1 MFKINFYEERSYRFL
16 PPRYYGNFKEKISV
30 NYGFS
35 LEDANEFVYSY
46 LTEDMRKYVKNDQDY
61 SELLTFLSKLSKDK
75 NFNIDIYVEINE
87 ESKLFKQSL
96 SEVRENEVLVEKNE
110 EKEVKLFE
118 SQNEIKEENKE
129 NEDKFINKIIDLI
142 SINEEKENE
151 LQNNQNVEKPK
162 EKEKENENNEFLLI
176 NNPLKESIREEN
188 VYETSIKLCLKTDT
202 LSNSDYFEKILN
214 QQAEESSKRFENFD
228 NSNLNESKI
237 EEIIGKMLEAKMDNF
252 KTELLITLN
261 SNAKKEK
268 KAKKKDK
275 KEKTDNIII
284 QDENELKNFLN
295 SEQNL
300 SESKKQDEKIK
311 EGKPKK
317 EKKDKKSKSKSKS
330 KLDSKDQKEEKIS
343 KIKEKE
349 NSQKNQFAEKCTNDN
364 PEKANCSQI
373 QRISSKTV
381 HFHVSCDMCNMFPI
395 IGTRYKCSIC
405 HDYDLCEKCEEE
417 IWKQH
422 NHPMIKFRESQLK
435 SGGPCSL
442 LGNFISPN
450 TTFLDGR
457 CNTQENATR
466 ARCGGINTNTNNLH
480 SQNTINPIN
489 QFCGSQGGKMKSKGF
504 FKNIMEKFGPLFDA
518 RNYKEEKAKRK
529 EETEKK
535 IVEIQTLLDGFDRKE
550 IKKALKQA
558 KGDKEIAIIIL
569 LG

>member
-16 PPRYYGNFKEKISV
+16 PPRYYRNFKEKISA

-46 LTEDMRKYVKNDQDY
+46 LTEDMRKYVKTDEDY
-61 SELLTFLSKLSKDK
+61 LELLTYLSKLSKDK

-110 EKEVKLFE
+110 ENEVKLVE
-118 SQNEIKEENKE
+118 SQNDIKEENKE
-129 NEDKFINKIIDLI
+129 NEDKINKSIDSI

-151 LQNNQNVEKPK
+151 PQNNESVEKPK
-162 EKEKENENNEFLLI
+162 EKENENSEFLLI
-176 NNPLKESIREEN
+176 NNPLKESIQEKK
-188 VYETSIKLCLKTDT
+188 VYETSIKLSLKKDT
-202 LSNSDYFEKILN
+202 LANSDYFDKILN

-237 EEIIGKMLEAKMDNF
+237 EEIIGKMLEAKMDKL
-252 KTELLITLN
+252 KTELLITVN

-275 KEKTDNIII
+275 KEKADDIII
-284 QDENELKNFLN
+284 QDENELKNFLY
-295 SEQNL
+295 SDQNL
-300 SESKKQDEKIK
+300 SESKKQE
-311 EGKPKK
+311 EKPKK
-317 EKKDKKSKSKSKS
+317 EKTDKKAKDKKSKSKSKS
-330 KLDSKDQKEEKIS
+330 KLDSKDQKQEKIS
-343 KIKEKE
+343 KIEEEE
-349 NSQKNQFAEKCTNDN
+349 NSQQNQIAEECANAN
-364 PEKANCSQI
+364 LEKANFSQI
-373 QRISSKTV
+373 SWIPSKTV
-381 HFHVSCDMCNMFPI
+381 HFHVSCDMCNILPI
-395 IGTRYKCSIC
+395 VGIRYKCSIC
-405 HDYDLCEKCEEE
+405 PDYDLCEKCEEE

-422 NHPMIKFRESQLK
+422 NHPMIKFRESEFK

-442 LGNFISPN
+442 LRNFISPN

-457 CNTQENATR
+457 CNTQENAMR
-466 ARCGGINTNTNNLH
+466 GRCGGINTNTNNNH
-480 SQNTINPIN
+480 SQNLINPIN
-489 QFCGSQGGKMKSKGF
+489 QYCGSQGGKWKSKGF
-504 FKNIMEKFGPLFDA
+504 FKNILEKFGPLFDA
-518 RNYKEEKAKRK
+518 RNYNEEKAKRK

-535 IVEIQTLLDGFDRKE
+535 IVEIQTLLDGCDRKE

-558 KGDKEIAIIIL
+558 DGDKEKAIIIL